1 MIELGGFPIETERKW
16 ILRSDT
22 KIIKAPDTTYLI
34 HQKYALDGW
43 RYREQS
49 EVSGFS
55 IRNGIDTYHDPVYY
69 KTKKTPV
76 GKGANEEEEYVISKE
91 EYENCGPIKSSLSK
105 FRRVYKI
112 DDLKFEVDIFLH
124 IHLVI
129 LEVEL
134 RSLDQEFD
142 MPDFL
147 QKLII
152 YEVTGIK
159 EFNNSS
165 LSSVVF

>member
-1 MIELGGFPIETERKW
+1 MVELGGFPIETERKW
-16 ILRSDT
+16 ILRKDP
-22 KIIKAPDTTYLI
+22 KIIQMPDANYHI
-34 HQKYALDGW
+34 YQKYGIDGW

-49 EVSGFS
+49 EVSSFS
-55 IRNGIDTYHDPVYY
+55 IRNGIDTFHPPVYY

-76 GKGANEEEEYVISKE
+76 GKGANEEEEYVITKE
-91 EYENCGPIKSSLSK
+91 EFDECGPVKSSISK

-112 DDLKFEVDIFLH
+112 GELKFEVDVFEG

-134 RSLDQEFD
+134 RSLEQKFD

-165 LSSVVF
+165 LSSVD

>member
-16 ILRSDT
+16 ILRKDT
-22 KIIKAPDTTYLI
+22 KLIQIPDITYHI
-34 HQKYALDGW
+34 FQKYAVNGW

-49 EVSGFS
+49 EISGFS
-55 IRNGIDTYHDPVYY
+55 IRNGIDTYHDPIYY

-76 GKGANEEEEYVISKE
+76 GKGANEEEEYEITKE
-91 EYENCGPIKSSLSK
+91 EFDSCGSIKSSISK
-105 FRRVYKI
+105 FRHVYKI
-112 DDLKFEVDIFLH
+112 GELKFEVDVFNG

-134 RSLDQEFD
+134 ISLEQNFD
-142 MPDFL
+142 MPKFL
-147 QKLII
+147 QDLII

-165 LSSVVF
+165 LSSVV